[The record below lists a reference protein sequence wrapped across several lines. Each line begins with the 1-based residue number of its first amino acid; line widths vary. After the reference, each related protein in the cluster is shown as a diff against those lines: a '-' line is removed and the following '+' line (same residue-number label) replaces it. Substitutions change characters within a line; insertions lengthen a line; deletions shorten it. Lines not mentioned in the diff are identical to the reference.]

1 MTQLKDLEVNFK
13 KIIILALLT
22 GSGDDYPE
30 NSFHFVG
37 QLEEAFEKG
46 RKIAKESEKK

>member
-1 MTQLKDLEVNFK
+1 LRDFHVNF
-13 KIIILALLT
+13 ITNILALLT
-22 GSGDDYPE
+22 GGGDEYPE

-46 RKIAKESEKK
+46 RRIAKESEKK